1 VLVQRMERGLVEV
14 IIGYRRD
21 PEVGPVV
28 MLGVGGVAAE
38 LKGGQGHCVRLAPV
52 SLDEAT
58 AMIGE
63 VGELAVLG
71 GYRNL
76 PRGDCA
82 ALARAIRAVSLLA
95 LLGTRKV
102 AEAEINPLIVKPE
115 GRGVVAV
122 DGLVV
127 FSDVLKSE

>member
-1 VLVQRMERGLVEV
+1 
-14 IIGYRRD
+14 
-21 PEVGPVV
+21 
-28 MLGVGGVAAE
+28 
-38 LKGGQGHCVRLAPV
+38 V
-52 SLDEAT
+52 SLEAAG

-63 VGELAVLG
+63 VRELAVLN

-95 LLGTRKV
+95 LLDTRTV

-127 FSDVLKSE
+127 FSEALKSE